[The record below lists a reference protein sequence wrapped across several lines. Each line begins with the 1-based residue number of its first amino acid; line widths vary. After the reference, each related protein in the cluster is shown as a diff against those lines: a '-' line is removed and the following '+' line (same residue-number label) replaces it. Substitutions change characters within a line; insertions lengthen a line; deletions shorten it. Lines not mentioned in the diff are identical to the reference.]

1 VLQADPQSIGKV
13 IRDHSR
19 SRYSELEDPGIAK
32 PGLGVARVGERLRTA
47 TKGTEVFICAS
58 TLPTILD
65 TGFLLQK
72 NQFCGFG
79 GGGRR
84 RNNF

>member
-1 VLQADPQSIGKV
+1 
-13 IRDHSR
+13 
-19 SRYSELEDPGIAK
+19 
-32 PGLGVARVGERLRTA
+32 VARVGERLRTA